1 MLKPMSLKAR
11 ELDPTRLILDESGG
25 WAEGANLYLPYSTQA
40 FKFNDIHNYPGPN
53 INNNKFDGFLT
64 IGNTKEEN
72 KLMGLNARTP
82 GRNVVPNIPSYV
94 SEIGYGSLPDLEENE
109 LEFINKGNPITYPYL
124 YHLRFNKEIKEK
136 LNETGLIKLF
146 KNASSFYKK
155 QQEIHGIANKRMLEA
170 IRSNDNVIGY
180 CVHAL
185 TAGDW
190 IIGAGLLDLWRN
202 PKGLAYDLTKEGNC
216 LLYTSDAADE

>member
-1 MLKPMSLKAR
+1 MSLKAR

-136 LNETGLIKLF
+136 CE
-146 KNASSFYKK
+146 
-155 QQEIHGIANKRMLEA
+155 EA
-170 IRSNDNVIGY
+170 I
-180 CVHAL
+180 
-185 TAGDW
+185 
-190 IIGAGLLDLWRN
+190 
-202 PKGLAYDLTKEGNC
+202 PK
-216 LLYTSDAADE
+216 